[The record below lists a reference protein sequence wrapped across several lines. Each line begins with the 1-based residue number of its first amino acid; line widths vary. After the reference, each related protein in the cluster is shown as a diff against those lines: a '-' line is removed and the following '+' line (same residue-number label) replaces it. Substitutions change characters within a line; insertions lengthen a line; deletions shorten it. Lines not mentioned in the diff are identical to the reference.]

1 MSPAWN
7 VRVNMIAPW
16 MTGSLPFKS
25 YC

>member
-16 MTGSLPFKS
+16 MTGYLPFKS